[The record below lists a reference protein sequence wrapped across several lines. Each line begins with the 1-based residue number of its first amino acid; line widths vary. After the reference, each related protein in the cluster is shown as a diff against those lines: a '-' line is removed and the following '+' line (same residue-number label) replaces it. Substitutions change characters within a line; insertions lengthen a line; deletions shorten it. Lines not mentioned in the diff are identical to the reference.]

1 MFNENQNI
9 LRNSGDI
16 YYALYNK
23 LYVVRSQANC
33 MAHVFDVVLN
43 RNPDQVQDALARL
56 KCLSET
62 DYSAPDFMQ
71 AKQTTQL
78 QYGDIPAGFRTC
90 KIFEAAG
97 KKVCLGTSYSEKAKL
112 KYIAELIA
120 LCREPQEVFNYR
132 TAPSE
137 NALRIDSRY
146 RKRRTRCSATICLI
160 KSIEQ
165 IKVNLWKGCLKSV
178 SGGILIPSNGP

>member
-1 MFNENQNI
+1 
-9 LRNSGDI
+9 
-16 YYALYNK
+16 
-23 LYVVRSQANC
+23 

-78 QYGDIPAGFRTC
+78 QYGDIPVGFRTC

-120 LCREPQEVFNYR
+120 LCRDCLLY
-132 TAPSE
+132 T
-137 NALRIDSRY
+137 SR
-146 RKRRTRCSATICLI
+146 C
-160 KSIEQ
+160 
-165 IKVNLWKGCLKSV
+165 V
-178 SGGILIPSNGP
+178 